1 MNLLKFE
8 WRKLWRQKSLYICFG
23 IGLLIITLAMLTSK
37 TFDTLTDAVN
47 TMFVVLST
55 GFTSFLGIFMAVFVC
70 HDFSQQTIKNV
81 YARGYQRTTVYFA
94 KYFISLVATLLMVL
108 LYLAYGFV
116 LSLMLG
122 GEVGSLLGWQ
132 WGALALQVWSIIG
145 FHGLF
150 FGVGMLLTKVGG
162 TVALNLVGISF
173 CFQILNLIFVLLE
186 IDFNILDFS
195 LETLFTDILNTL
207 IDNRITTELVTRAVI
222 LPLSYV
228 VIFVGAGWYVNQRR
242 DV

>member
-55 GFTSFLGIFMAVFVC
+55 GFTSFLGIFIALFVC
-70 HDFSQQTIKNV
+70 QDFAQQTIKNI
-81 YARGYQRTTVYFA
+81 YARGYRRTTVYFA
-94 KYFISLVATLLMVL
+94 KYFISLAATLLMAF
-108 LYLAYGFV
+108 LYMAFGFV
-116 LSLMLG
+116 WTLMLG
-122 GEVGSLLGWQ
+122 GEVGSLLAWQ
-132 WGALALQVWSIIG
+132 WGTLALQIWTIIG

-173 CFQILNLIFVLLE
+173 CFQILNLIFVLFE
-186 IDFNILDFS
+186 IEFNILDFS
-195 LETLFTDILNTL
+195 LETLFTSLVNTL

>member
-37 TFDTLTDAVN
+37 TFNTLTDAVN

-207 IDNRITTELVTRAVI
+207 IDNRITTKLVTRAVI
-222 LPLSYV
+222 LPFAYV

>member
-70 HDFSQQTIKNV
+70 HDFSQQTIKNI

-94 KYFISLVATLLMVL
+94 KYFISLVATLLIVL

>member
-1 MNLLKFE
+1 MGL
-8 WRKLWRQKSLYICFG
+8 QKSLYICFG

-108 LYLAYGFV
+108 LYLAYGF
-116 LSLMLG
+116 
-122 GEVGSLLGWQ
+122 
-132 WGALALQVWSIIG
+132 
-145 FHGLF
+145 
-150 FGVGMLLTKVGG
+150 
-162 TVALNLVGISF
+162 
-173 CFQILNLIFVLLE
+173 
-186 IDFNILDFS
+186 NILKPKH
-195 LETLFTDILNTL
+195 T
-207 IDNRITTELVTRAVI
+207 NRYKSVRYL
-222 LPLSYV
+222 
-228 VIFVGAGWYVNQRR
+228 
-242 DV
+242 